1 VRVGAAALARLR
13 NHCPLARSLTRVQA
27 TSRVYVVAGTGTCL
41 GAGGTASSGVA
52 SNGTAFGLCRAL
64 AVWGSDGLFIS
75 STNDHR
81 VRLHNLTTGACGW
94 WG

>member
-1 VRVGAAALARLR
+1 
-13 NHCPLARSLTRVQA
+13 
-27 TSRVYVVAGTGTCL
+27 VYVVAGTGTCL

-81 VRLHNLTTGACGW
+81 VRLHNLTTGAYGR

>member
-1 VRVGAAALARLR
+1 
-13 NHCPLARSLTRVQA
+13 VQA
-27 TSRVYVVAGTGTCL
+27 TSRVYVIAGTGTCL

-52 SNGTAFGLCRAL
+52 SNGTAFGQCRAL

-75 STNDHR
+75 SYPDHR
-81 VRLHNLTTGACGW
+81 VRLHNLTTGACGQ